1 MGLHKMSSSI
11 PKWNFDLHCTKQ
23 IPKVLSQ
30 KDFGYENSSFAFAHK
45 LKILTPEA
53 VKISLS
59 IIKNDSKIKKNCR
72 FNDNSINN
80 RLKQSPNTYA
90 YRNIS
95 GINEWFRDMLS
106 CKKLEK
112 YLSDISGEDVELEY
126 NSWTAGHVNVQEA
139 REKEEENPNIAWH
152 NDTAFYAM
160 LIILNEMPVNPEG
173 GETLTKKKN
182 GEILPMKY
190 LEQGDSAFIK
200 GSVIEH
206 CGMPGKN
213 FNKILFAAGVGSKR
227 LDRVV
232 RSPIRSYHLGH
243 SDILDFAK
251 QFTEYRISRFQK
263 QIASCKEGE
272 NKNQVLD
279 TMTEELEIFRKSYAL
294 FLDHCQT
301 GGLKVFEEGVWLKK

>member
-1 MGLHKMSSSI
+1 M
-11 PKWNFDLHCTKQ
+11 
-23 IPKVLSQ
+23 
-30 KDFGYENSSFAFAHK
+30 
-45 LKILTPEA
+45 
-53 VKISLS
+53 
-59 IIKNDSKIKKNCR
+59 
-72 FNDNSINN
+72 
-80 RLKQSPNTYA
+80 KQSPNTYA

-112 YLSDISGEDVELEY
+112 YLSDISGEEVELEY

-139 REKEEENPNIAWH
+139 KEKEEGNPNIAWH

-160 LIILNEMPVNPEG
+160 LIILNEMPENPEG

-182 GEILPMKY
+182 GEIVPMKY

-213 FNKILFAAGVGSKR
+213 FNKILFAAGVGSKS

-251 QFTEYRISRFQK
+251 QFTEYRMERFKK
-263 QIASCKEGE
+263 QIKNCEEKENGDY
-272 NKNQVLD
+272 KAILS
-279 TMTEELEIFRKSYAL
+279 TMTEEIEIVKNSYLL
-294 FLDHCQT
+294 FIEHCQS
-301 GGLKVFEEGVWLKK
+301 GNLKVFEEGIWLEKRKKENGIMQELKSHL